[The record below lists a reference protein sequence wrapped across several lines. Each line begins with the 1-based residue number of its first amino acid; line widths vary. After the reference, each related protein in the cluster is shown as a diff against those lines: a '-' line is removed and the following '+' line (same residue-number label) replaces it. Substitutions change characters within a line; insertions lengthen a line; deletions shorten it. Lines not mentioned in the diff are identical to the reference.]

1 MANITTR
8 ATANTPAVSGT
19 CTNKGSALTNAEL
32 DANFI
37 SLNDAKVESATNS
50 STDGKLLA
58 SYGATGRKIK
68 EATGAEIAAAL
79 GSAVVGNA
87 THAVSADSATT
98 AGTAGALTNFGLT
111 NTGANT
117 DFNAC
122 IIPGMYR
129 VNAAAVNAPPNAADA
144 YGQLCVMRGGMADTI
159 TQIYA
164 PYSSGHLYT
173 RSGNPA
179 SVGGGGNWTSWRAVI
194 DSASIG
200 TGLSWDSAN
209 YVLNCTVVAAPNPY
223 STVFDTTVGT
233 RSINVPA
240 GCTRARVT
248 AVGGGGGGGGTN
260 GVGVLWGGNGG
271 GGGTATSMITGLT
284 PGASISYTVGAGGSA
299 GGFGAG
305 GAGQV
310 SSFGGYVTATGGGGG
325 GAQNG
330 AQGGGGGGSGNFVKN
345 GTTGVYQ
352 VGGGI
357 SAQYA
362 WNVTSGLITSTA
374 GLMRQAGYFTGSYDS
389 YNGQPGSGCGAGG
402 GGAQSNSW
410 GGSGGA
416 GSAGCIFIEWGV

>member
-19 CTNKGSALTNAEL
+19 CTNKGAALTNAEL

-87 THAVSADSATT
+87 THAVCADSATT

-179 SVGGGGNWTSWRAVI
+179 SVGGGGNWTSWRAII

-209 YVLNCTVVAAPNPY
+209 YVLNCTVTSSVTSVGGNIGAVTNAQLRASIVADLGYTPANGANYAPVTSVSSVSKYLDVFSN
-223 STVFDTTVGT
+223 TVLRV
-233 RSINVPA
+233 
-240 GCTRARVT
+240 TRA
-248 AVGGGGGGGGTN
+248 N
-260 GVGVLWGGNGG
+260 G
-271 GGGTATSMITGLT
+271 SFYDITL
-284 PGASISYTVGAGGSA
+284 
-299 GGFGAG
+299 
-305 GAGQV
+305 
-310 SSFGGYVTATGGGGG
+310 GYFTIMDG
-325 GAQNG
+325 
-330 AQGGGGGGSGNFVKN
+330 QGGG
-345 GTTGVYQ
+345 
-352 VGGGI
+352 
-357 SAQYA
+357 
-362 WNVTSGLITSTA
+362 
-374 GLMRQAGYFTGSYDS
+374 
-389 YNGQPGSGCGAGG
+389 
-402 GGAQSNSW
+402 
-410 GGSGGA
+410 
-416 GSAGCIFIEWGV
+416 